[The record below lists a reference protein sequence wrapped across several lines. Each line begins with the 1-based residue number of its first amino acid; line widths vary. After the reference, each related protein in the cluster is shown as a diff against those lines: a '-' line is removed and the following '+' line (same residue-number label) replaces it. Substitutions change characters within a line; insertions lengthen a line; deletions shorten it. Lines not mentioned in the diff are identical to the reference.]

1 MVDSGLKVDIYT
13 YNVYIAIS
21 QMLYRDIQLNRDIR
35 VLLSLATVDSVSR
48 PIILQTMAS
57 ELYIIT
63 LLAWLEVRRTRMA
76 GQR

>member
-1 MVDSGLKVDIYT
+1 
-13 YNVYIAIS
+13 
-21 QMLYRDIQLNRDIR
+21 MLYRDIQLNRDIR